1 MNDVVESKRSIYT
14 PSKFAK
20 ESLIYLQEVGTSKTY
35 SQHTNSRNYMNS
47 FLFFIVKEGN
57 GSLKYDTNAYDLKQ
71 GDCVFIDCHKSY
83 SHSSDNW
90 EISWVHINGNNL
102 KNIYNKCLERGGDII
117 FNAIE
122 PNIYINLLD
131 DVYMIST
138 SNDYTRDMNIY
149 SKITELLSLLMS
161 ETTYP
166 ERKKNKHIYDL
177 NNIKKYLDDNYTKNI
192 SLDEISSIF
201 FINKFY
207 LTRAFKNKYG
217 LTINTYI
224 IEKRI
229 TKAKELLRFGDKKI
243 EDISSN
249 CGFNDSNYFSRTF
262 KKVENMTP
270 IEYKK
275 MW

>member
-1 MNDVVESKRSIYT
+1 MNNIVESKRSIYT

-35 SQHTNSRNYMNS
+35 GQHTNSRKYMNS
-47 FLFFIVKEGN
+47 FLFFIVKEGD
-57 GSLKYDTNAYDLKQ
+57 GSLKYNTNTYDLKQ
-71 GDCVFIDCHKSY
+71 GDCVFIDCHKPY
-83 SHSSDNW
+83 SHSSNNW

-102 KNIYNKCLERGGDII
+102 KNIYYKYLERDGNII

-122 PNIYINLLD
+122 PNKYINLLD

-149 SKITELLSLLMS
+149 SKITDLLSLLMS
-161 ETTYP
+161 ETIYP
-166 ERKKNKHIYDL
+166 EKKKSKHIYDL
-177 NNIKKYLDDNYTKNI
+177 DNIKKYLDDNYTKNI

-217 LTINTYI
+217 LTIYNYV

-229 TKAKELLRFGDKKI
+229 TKAKELLRFSNKKI
-243 EDISSN
+243 EDISSI
-249 CGFNDSNYFSRTF
+249 CGFNDPNYFSRTF

-275 MW
+275 TW